1 MIDIFGRLLTAAGIF
16 LSAQFYGGKPI
27 MKKRFKSILL
37 EIRKR
42 RRLYILTSVV
52 VLAVSLGM
60 LTGCSR
66 DESDNE
72 MLLEESGKDN
82 IDVPEI
88 VLKKAEEHVA
98 EWYSIESASFEDYCF
113 TDWRIESLIHCY
125 TYEDFEG
132 MVLEVYRLNYEYLSG
147 KPENVIL
154 AGETTIT
161 EDGWVAFN
169 PNSRYIVC
177 ERTGEEL
184 SFLVYMFENDCFP
197 GDEVFSNDL
206 KYQLESIG
214 ILAGSDNDEE
224 GTAAMPVDSG
234 EMMEEADIQE
244 IKSIIEEFAAAYF
257 DGDADTLKKYL
268 TSPYEGDIDTY
279 DTYEGTGT
287 VNDFII
293 KGLPEAGEENVK
305 NKWEI
310 SLEFIDSN
318 EDSCTY
324 LTLLFVK
331 QEDSWKI
338 SSYGLEK

>member
-1 MIDIFGRLLTAAGIF
+1 
-16 LSAQFYGGKPI
+16 

-37 EIRKR
+37 EMRKR

-52 VLAVSLGM
+52 VLAVGLGM

-72 MLLEESGKDN
+72 ELSEESGKDN
-82 IDVPEI
+82 IDVPDI
-88 VLKKAEEHVA
+88 TVLKKAEELVA

-113 TDWRIESLIHCY
+113 TDWRIESLAHCY

-132 MVLEVYRLNYEYLSG
+132 MVLEIYQLNYEYLSG

-154 AGETTIT
+154 VGETTIT

-169 PNSRYIVC
+169 PNSRFLVY

-184 SFLVYMFENDCFP
+184 SFMVFMSENDCFP

-214 ILAGSDNDEE
+214 ILAGSDNGGE

-234 EMMEEADIQE
+234 ETMEEADIQE
-244 IKSIIEEFAAAYF
+244 IKRITEEFAAAYF
-257 DGDADTLKKYL
+257 GGDADTLQKYL

-287 VNDFII
+287 VNDFTI
-293 KGLPEAGEENVK
+293 KGLPEVGEENVK

-324 LTLLFVK
+324 LTLSFIK
-331 QEDSWKI
+331 QEGSWKI
-338 SSYGLEK
+338 SFYGLEK